1 MDTDST
7 DQHDIEPETSA
18 IPVLKRALRRAVITP
33 SPGQSIGNLATSLR
47 TTADGIGRSTSSREN
62 SQVSGAPSPFQNPSF
77 YVDTSPKPDDLN
89 KWKDRDLIALRQ
101 ARSKNKISRKII
113 PRGLPFALNARGRTS
128 GGLFSGPSAI
138 LKGLFSS
145 PTEPMPNDAH
155 EGGQQ
160 FTPSVP
166 ASKLSRRRAR
176 GTVAEPE
183 PIALPQTSPK
193 RTATNSRSIA
203 QTVAKTQSPARFETI
218 TPTPTPTPTVMR
230 KPTTSRAATA
240 PTPQITKN
248 NFPKVENVPAPK
260 AEQSRPSPILQSQ
273 SRPDWVNFG
282 VDQDSSPV
290 TANIESQSIQ
300 RSLASEATQPETA
313 LPNTV
318 QPDISTD
325 TSAPLQEVSAIGT
338 PLQASSTTTSAPS
351 APSAPSAA
359 PSAVPSSVAPYK
371 APQTTLIP
379 NWRRVA
385 GVSSQK
391 RSDIQTQAAELTAHN
406 FSPPMFLNPIGTI
419 ARRSPV
425 GASLTSTLRTNTS
438 DSHRPSEAGTDSR
451 SNAPDNISSMWS
463 AVSAPISQQRTTQSA
478 ETTNAPLAANP
489 LTPEISPTSRPGSVV
504 RRQYKTEPLA
514 VNTVRT
520 PSKIESIK
528 QAVNNRSAWVTSVVQ
543 SGSPSQQRIL
553 PTLVSSMRPNH
564 HVSPPDTRSNAVA
577 ANTSSSLPNGFIPTS
592 NSQTIDRSPTSQRT
606 SQIAQG
612 FASTPLATSINRNS
626 TLQSTQQSS
635 APITVS
641 SSPVSPSGFSDSTS
655 ATPIAT
661 QISSPFATASDTS
674 IQRSPTLSSTQQ
686 HTQQF
691 TSQSVI
697 NNNPVS
703 PGGFTS
709 TPFAGS
715 IARAI
720 SRRQTNTEQSRIGR
734 TNDKSAQPVFG
745 PMGNPP
751 TASDPTPSAA
761 TINRSTTNH
770 VPSPKLPAVVQN
782 WQPALGARAALQ
794 RSLQASSPSPRVV
807 RNYDDLPVAQP
818 RIAQSKAD
826 DSPNSAGIISR
837 SPRNSSSSSAAT
849 SPNNSPASKPR
860 RNGMTADQMVQL
872 LQTGND
878 VGDTSPTFVPAINHS
893 IGSASG
899 ASSTSSPT
907 SSSSSNEIIHRS
919 PSIARNTPSQ
929 LTTQSAST
937 NEIDQQSPTM
947 GTAQMLDLMEWVNR
961 AVDDRLRLELERR
974 GMTGRRW

>member
-101 ARSKNKISRKII
+101 ARTKNKISRKII

-128 GGLFSGPSAI
+128 GGLFAGPSAI

-176 GTVAEPE
+176 GPVAEPD

-218 TPTPTPTPTVMR
+218 TPTPTPTPTPTVMR

-260 AEQSRPSPILQSQ
+260 AEQTRPSPILQTQ
-273 SRPDWVNFG
+273 SRPDWINFG

-290 TANIESQSIQ
+290 TANIESQSIH
-300 RSLASEATQPETA
+300 RSLASETTQPETVP
-313 LPNTV
+313 PNTV

-325 TSAPLQEVSAIGT
+325 TSTPLQEVSAIGA
-338 PLQASSTTTSAPS
+338 PLQASST
-351 APSAPSAA
+351 APSAA
-359 PSAVPSSVAPYK
+359 PSAAQSAAPSSVAPYK

-385 GVSSQK
+385 GLSSQK
-391 RSDIQTQAAELTAHN
+391 RSDIQSKAAELTAHN
-406 FSPPMFLNPIGTI
+406 FSSPMFLNPIGTI

-438 DSHRPSEAGTDSR
+438 DSPRPSEAGTGSR
-451 SNAPDNISSMWS
+451 SNTPDNISSMWS

-478 ETTNAPLAANP
+478 ETSNAPLAANP

-528 QAVNNRSAWVTSVVQ
+528 QAVNNRSAWVASVVQ

-577 ANTSSSLPNGFIPTS
+577 TNTSSALPNGFIPTS

-612 FASTPLATSINRNS
+612 FASTPPATSINRNS
-626 TLQSTQQSS
+626 TPQSTQQSS
-635 APITVS
+635 ASITVS
-641 SSPVSPSGFSDSTS
+641 S
-655 ATPIAT
+655 
-661 QISSPFATASDTS
+661 
-674 IQRSPTLSSTQQ
+674 SPTLSSTQQ
-686 HTQQF
+686 HTQQL

-709 TPFAGS
+709 SPFAGS

-734 TNDKSAQPVFG
+734 TNDKSAQPMFG
-745 PMGNPP
+745 PMGNPSKNSNSAVNTKLNLHASTNSKFVEP

-761 TINRSTTNH
+761 TISRSTTNH
-770 VPSPKLPAVVQN
+770 VPSPKIPAVAQN

-837 SPRNSSSSSAAT
+837 SPRNSSSASAAT
-849 SPNNSPASKPR
+849 SPNTSPASKPR

-893 IGSASG
+893 IDSVSG
-899 ASSTSSPT
+899 ASSASSPT

-919 PSIARNTPSQ
+919 PSIARNTPNQ